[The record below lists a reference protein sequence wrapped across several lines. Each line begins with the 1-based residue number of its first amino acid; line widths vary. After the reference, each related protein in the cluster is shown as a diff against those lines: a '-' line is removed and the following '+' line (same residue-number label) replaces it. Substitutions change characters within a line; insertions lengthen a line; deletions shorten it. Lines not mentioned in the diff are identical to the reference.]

1 MMNHISAMLEKLE
14 DRYTQIPIL
23 RKMNDKVLPALLTAC
38 GITGI
43 LAFIG
48 VAGGLGTWDFY
59 GEIGEIPPY
68 SEEVG
73 ACITIGVSML
83 AFALSAIL
91 GAFFYRVMEWNEEMI
106 LWRKRVQ
113 RIAFEKELQRVI
125 AEVLAENERA
135 EREYYESILG
145 ESLLA

>member
-1 MMNHISAMLEKLE
+1 MINHISAMLENLE
-14 DRYTQIPIL
+14 DRYTQIPVL
-23 RKMNDKVLPALLTAC
+23 RKMNDKVLPTLLTAC
-38 GITGI
+38 GIIGI

-48 VAGGLGTWDFY
+48 VAGGLGTWDLY
-59 GEIGEIPPY
+59 GEMGEIPPH

-73 ACITIGVSML
+73 AYITIGVSML
-83 AFALSAIL
+83 TFALSGIL
-91 GAFFYRVMEWNEEMI
+91 GAFLYRVMEWNEEMI